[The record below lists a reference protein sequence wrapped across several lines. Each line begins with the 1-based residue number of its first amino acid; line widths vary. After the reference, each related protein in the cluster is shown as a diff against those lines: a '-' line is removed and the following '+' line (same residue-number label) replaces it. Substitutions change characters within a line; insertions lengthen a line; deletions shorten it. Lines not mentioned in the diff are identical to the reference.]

1 MKSTEIAG
9 IPDSQQPVRDAE
21 APGLRLMAFLS
32 AHQAEIMAREKDN
45 ERYAYLYGFESY
57 WVAFEHSAYQLCR
70 LFPRSD
76 TSIIRF
82 VTYPFPVVMA
92 SITDTELWRLLP
104 PPYPESRR
112 TGPPGADGGKAL
124 VRTLP
129 GMAPDRSGRTDI
141 GIRTFIRTYGFDR
154 SVRIR

>member
-1 MKSTEIAG
+1 
-9 IPDSQQPVRDAE
+9 
-21 APGLRLMAFLS
+21 MAFLS

-92 SITDTELWRLLP
+92 SITDTEL
-104 PPYPESRR
+104 YAYSRR
-112 TGPPGADGGKAL
+112 HILKA
-124 VRTLP
+124 
-129 GMAPDRSGRTDI
+129 AEPDRRVLTAEKLSFEHYREWHRTEVEEL
-141 GIRTFIRTYGFDR
+141 T
-154 SVRIR
+154 

>member
-1 MKSTEIAG
+1 MKNTEIAG

-32 AHQAEIMAREKDN
+32 AHQAEIWPREKDN

-57 WVAFEHSAYQLCR
+57 CWLRTLGLSV
-70 LFPRSD
+70 
-76 TSIIRF
+76 
-82 VTYPFPVVMA
+82 VPVVSPKRYVDHPLRHL
-92 SITDTELWRLLP
+92 SIPRRDGLNHGYRTVRLLP
-104 PPYPESRR
+104 PPYPEGRR

>member
-1 MKSTEIAG
+1 MTAGWGTDTPQQNPIYEKHRNRRNSGQSAACSGRRSAG
-9 IPDSQQPVRDAE
+9 ITPDGFSFSPSGRNHG
-21 APGLRLMAFLS
+21 PG
-32 AHQAEIMAREKDN
+32 KNN

-92 SITDTELWRLLP
+92 SITDTELCA
-104 PPYPESRR
+104 YSRR
-112 TGPPGADGGKAL
+112 HILKA
-124 VRTLP
+124 
-129 GMAPDRSGRTDI
+129 AEPDRRVLTAEKLSFEHYREWHRTEVEEL
-141 GIRTFIRTYGFDR
+141 T
-154 SVRIR
+154 

>member
-76 TSIIRF
+76 TSI
-82 VTYPFPVVMA
+82 VMA
-92 SITDTELWRLLP
+92 SITDTELCA
-104 PPYPESRR
+104 YSRR
-112 TGPPGADGGKAL
+112 HLLKA
-124 VRTLP
+124 
-129 GMAPDRSGRTDI
+129 AEPDRRVLTAEKLSFEHYREWHRTEVEEL
-141 GIRTFIRTYGFDR
+141 T
-154 SVRIR
+154 

>member
-92 SITDTELWRLLP
+92 SITDTELCA
-104 PPYPESRR
+104 YSRR
-112 TGPPGADGGKAL
+112 HILKAAEPVL
-124 VRTLP
+124 TAEKLSFEHYREWHRTEVEEL
-129 GMAPDRSGRTDI
+129 T
-141 GIRTFIRTYGFDR
+141 
-154 SVRIR
+154 

>member
-92 SITDTELWRLLP
+92 AVTDAELRAYSRRHILRIAEPDYRVLTTEELP
-104 PPYPESRR
+104 PERYREWHRVEVEEL
-112 TGPPGADGGKAL
+112 T
-124 VRTLP
+124 
-129 GMAPDRSGRTDI
+129 
-141 GIRTFIRTYGFDR
+141 
-154 SVRIR
+154 

>member
-21 APGLRLMAFLS
+21 APGLRWWLFFQPIRPK
-32 AHQAEIMAREKDN
+32 HWPREKDN

-92 SITDTELWRLLP
+92 SITDTELCA
-104 PPYPESRR
+104 YSRR
-112 TGPPGADGGKAL
+112 HILKA
-124 VRTLP
+124 
-129 GMAPDRSGRTDI
+129 AEPDRRVLTAEKLSFEHYREWHRTEVEEL
-141 GIRTFIRTYGFDR
+141 T
-154 SVRIR
+154 

>member
-92 SITDTELWRLLP
+92 SIEHYREWHRTEVEEL
-104 PPYPESRR
+104 
-112 TGPPGADGGKAL
+112 T
-124 VRTLP
+124 
-129 GMAPDRSGRTDI
+129 
-141 GIRTFIRTYGFDR
+141 
-154 SVRIR
+154 

>member
-57 WVAFEHSAYQLCR
+57 WVAFEQSAYQLCR

-92 SITDTELWRLLP
+92 SITDTEL
-104 PPYPESRR
+104 YAYSRR
-112 TGPPGADGGKAL
+112 HILKA
-124 VRTLP
+124 
-129 GMAPDRSGRTDI
+129 AEPDRRVLTAEKLSFEHYREWHRTEVEEL
-141 GIRTFIRTYGFDR
+141 T
-154 SVRIR
+154 

>member
-70 LFPRSD
+70 LFPRSE

-92 SITDTELWRLLP
+92 AVTDAELHA
-104 PPYPESRR
+104 YSRR
-112 TGPPGADGGKAL
+112 HILRIAEPDYRVLT
-124 VRTLP
+124 TEELP
-129 GMAPDRSGRTDI
+129 FERYREWHRVEVEELT
-141 GIRTFIRTYGFDR
+141 
-154 SVRIR
+154 